1 MRTLIPLLLF
11 LCYFPANAYAQ
22 AKLQGRLTTETGQA
36 VPFVELVP
44 NNGQVTRTKEDGSF
58 LIRFHASVK
67 ASDSTTIRVS
77 NGWIICSQYRGRFVT
92 IPESYTESI
101 QVTVAPR
108 GSGCVLTSE
117 NFTSLMGEVVES
129 RMKLDL
135 TLGQGGQPTAESDV
149 GRRLK
154 HELAI
159 KLAMLSVLE
168 GYSEET
174 GVPLATIQK
183 EMDGWANRKDP
194 KDTDLGRAAK
204 ALYLGDWNHAEVLAS
219 VSMKNESARISELK
233 KIGDE
238 VKKKMLEGVRAF
250 VSGAHFKFVSQ
261 LQQGKVAEVL
271 KTVEEVDAFF
281 VRQVSKEEFKE
292 EWALARVLVGG
303 VRMQVVVIKLMRASP
318 AVPDDVTSL
327 IAQAIAD
334 QDEAIKALDGK
345 RMPDMQALAR
355 LMVGIIQFISR
366 ETVQGEEKAR
376 RLSRALESLDAASSF
391 IRQPAPANCECEQQA
406 QLQYLLTLIYAGIGS
421 DIGGEQGALLIRK
434 AESISDEGLSRS
446 TDKTSRVM
454 WVQAHRAI
462 GDMLLRPNAPEGP
475 ESASD
480 ARAAIGFLEKTLAR
494 VNKEELPGEWAQIKA
509 GLGTAYLRLADVG
522 GVEPARNFDAAV
534 KAYDQASE
542 VLAKHGPKEHWDY
555 TQFMLGVALTRAGM
569 QTAGDDGRAKLARAV
584 KINEELLKFHKG
596 RETQHQ
602 WPWIKLN
609 LGRSLG
615 ALGERL
621 PGEEGVAK
629 LLAAGAVLEEA
640 LAGFTPNRRFNW
652 GETQGALG
660 AVHLSLANA
669 VKPDAAKHL
678 AAAVKA
684 FETGLAAMPSDAPL
698 MVRGWMK
705 NSLGGALLGLGQ
717 LPGPESE
724 RHLTRAVE
732 VLKSTLPAAGEKGP
746 RQQWVGNYLNLGSA
760 FLTLGMNFEKDRE
773 RNLREAVATYEK
785 ALTVVSEKEM
795 PKEWSQVMGSLG
807 LARLNLGQ
815 MVEHEAEVNLS
826 ASVKAYEKALT
837 AVPEKNV
844 KGDWGQYSANLAVAL
859 LTLGQMF
866 ERDRE
871 AHLVRA
877 LKIFNEVVP
886 LHDEKE
892 SPEQWAQLQSHTG
905 QTLLLLA
912 RSVEEQWETRLADS
926 IAAFRRALPVLTT
939 KGPPYEAARAEA
951 ELGLALLTS
960 GTNQG
965 PEGARSLT
973 EAVEAFD
980 RALAFY
986 AGKQFEWERASA
998 QLNRGAALLLLGRL
1012 TEGEE
1017 GRRRLA
1023 AALAAGEEASAL
1035 YKVDA
1040 TPGEWADATN
1050 LIAEAQLGLN
1060 RPEEAAKGFAKVLA
1074 VDPANLRALS
1084 GLNYIYHEIFF
1095 DYEEAF
1101 RLQQQLMRSYP
1112 KMVEAEADYAEK
1124 HFTTKRFAKCEH
1136 LIAALLQRKGLEA
1149 HIEVAMRAIQI
1160 ANLLALGKRESVGPH
1175 MDSLIE
1181 VVKAQPPAFEV
1192 GWLFNG
1198 TTHFI
1203 SNDERFAKHRAQL
1216 LQMFAAVKAGQ
1227 RDKIIDEVRKVRA
1240 DFNK

>member
-11 LCYFPANAYAQ
+11 LCCFPTNAYAQ

-58 LIRFHASVK
+58 LIRFHASVN

-129 RMKLDL
+129 RVKLDL
-135 TLGQGGQPTAESDV
+135 TLGQGGQRTAESDV
-149 GRRLK
+149 GRKLK

-183 EMDGWANRKDP
+183 EMNGWAHRKDP

-204 ALYLGDWNHAEVLAS
+204 ALYLGDWSQAEVLAG

-238 VKKKMLEGVRAF
+238 VKKKILEGVRAF
-250 VSGAHFKFVSQ
+250 VSGAHFKFASQ
-261 LQQGKVAEVL
+261 IQQGKVAEVL
-271 KTVEEVDAFF
+271 KTVEEVDGFF

-292 EWALARVLVGG
+292 EWALSRVLVGG
-303 VRMQVVVIKLMRASP
+303 VRMQVVLIKLMRTSP
-318 AVPDDVTSL
+318 AVPDDVASL

-334 QDEAIKALDGK
+334 QEEAIRALDEK
-345 RMPDMQALAR
+345 RMPDMQAVAR
-355 LMVGIIQFISR
+355 LMVGVIHFISR

-376 RLSRALESLDAASSF
+376 RLSRALESVDAASNF

-406 QLQYLLTLIYAGIGS
+406 QLQYFLTIVYAGIGG

-434 AESISDEGLSRS
+434 AESISEEGLSRS
-446 TDKTSRVM
+446 TDKTSRGM
-454 WVQAHRAI
+454 WVQAQRVI
-462 GDMLLRPNAPEGP
+462 GDMLLRPNAEGP

-480 ARAAIGFLEKTLAR
+480 AQASIVFLEKTLAR
-494 VNKEELPGEWAQIKA
+494 VNKEDLPGEWAQIKA
-509 GLGTAYLRLADVG
+509 GLATAYLRLADVG
-522 GVEPARNFDAAV
+522 GVDPARNLDAAV

-555 TQFMLGVALTRAGM
+555 TQFMLGFALMRAGM
-569 QTAGDDGRAKLARAV
+569 QAGGDDGRAKLARAV
-584 KINEELLKFHKG
+584 KINEELLTFHKG
-596 RETQHQ
+596 RETQYQ
-602 WPWIKLN
+602 WPLIKLN
-609 LGRSLG
+609 LGRSLR

-629 LLAAGAVLEEA
+629 LLAAEAVLKEA
-640 LAGFTPNRRFNW
+640 LASFTPNRRFNW
-652 GETQGALG
+652 GETQGDLG

-684 FETGLAAMPSDAPL
+684 FEAGLAAMPSDAPL

-724 RHLTRAVE
+724 RHLTHAVE
-732 VLKSTLPAAGEKGP
+732 VLKSTLPAASEKGS
-746 RQQWVGNYLNLGSA
+746 REQWVVNYLNLGSA
-760 FLTLGMNFEKDRE
+760 FLTLGVNFEKDRE

-785 ALTVVSEKEM
+785 ALTVVSEKET
-795 PKEWSQVMGSLG
+795 PKEWSQIMGSLG

-826 ASVKAYEKALT
+826 ASVTAYEKVLT

-844 KGDWGQYSANLAVAL
+844 KGEWGQYSANLAVAL
-859 LTLGQMF
+859 LTLGQRF

-877 LKIFNEVVP
+877 LKIFKEVIP

-892 SPEQWAQLQSHTG
+892 SSEQWAQLQSHTG

-912 RSVEEQWETRLADS
+912 QSVEDKRETRLADS

-951 ELGLALLTS
+951 ELGLALLTL

-973 EAVEAFD
+973 KAVEAFD
-980 RALAFY
+980 RALAIY
-986 AGKQFEWERASA
+986 AGKQFEWEHASA

-1017 GRRRLA
+1017 GHRRLA
-1023 AALAAGEEASAL
+1023 AALAAGEEASAF

-1040 TPGEWADATN
+1040 TPGAWADAIN
-1050 LIAEAQLGLN
+1050 LIAEAQLGLD
-1060 RPEEAAKGFAKVLA
+1060 RPEAAAKGFARVLA
-1074 VDPANLRALS
+1074 VDPTNLRALS
-1084 GLNYIYHEIFF
+1084 NLNYIYHEIFF
-1095 DYEEAF
+1095 DYDEAF
-1101 RLQQQLMRSYP
+1101 RLQQQWVRLDP
-1112 KMVEAEADYAEK
+1112 DMVEAEADYAEK
-1124 HFTTKRFAKCEH
+1124 HFTTKRFPECERR
-1136 LIAALLQRKGLEA
+1136 IAALLRRKELA
-1149 HIEVAMRAIQI
+1149 ANIEIALRMIQI
-1160 ANLLALGKRESVGPH
+1160 ANLVGLGKPESVGSK

-1181 VVKAQPPAFEV
+1181 AVKAQTPAFEV
-1192 GWLFNG
+1192 SWIFNG

-1216 LQMFAAVKAGQ
+1216 LQMFAAGKAGQ
-1227 RDKIIDEVRKVRA
+1227 RDKIIDEMRKVRA
-1240 DFNK
+1240 DFNE